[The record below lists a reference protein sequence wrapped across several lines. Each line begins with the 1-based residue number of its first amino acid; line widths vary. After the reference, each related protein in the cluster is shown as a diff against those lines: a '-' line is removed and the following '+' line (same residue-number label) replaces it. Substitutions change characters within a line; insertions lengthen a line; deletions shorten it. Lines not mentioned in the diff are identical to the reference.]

1 MSMTRGQTLDDRAR
15 KILKD
20 NDRGGHTVPTDG
32 LYPYQWNWDSAF
44 AAFGFATFD
53 INRAWTEL
61 DTLFSGQWSNG
72 MVPHIIF
79 HQPDDDYFPGP
90 EIWNTKASIPSS
102 GISQPP
108 VAASFARKMFERDPV
123 IGRDRI
129 RDLYAKFLAWHQWF
143 KDHRCE
149 SGAAAITHP
158 WESGRDN
165 APDWDAA
172 MEGVDPSGIAPYT
185 RRDTGHVDPS
195 MRPTKYDYDRYIKL
209 VQFGREHDWDE
220 GKILRDSPFRVADP
234 TTTFTLLRAH
244 RDLKWLGEQLGENT
258 DIIDGWITDLEK
270 GANTLWNAELN
281 SYDSRDLRS
290 GNFANSLSN
299 ASFLCWYAGI
309 ENDRMMEPLKALMK
323 KVKYSVPSFTPD
335 STKFDERRY
344 WRGPVWAI
352 MNTLIAI
359 GLRDAGHLEIAERLR
374 LDTAELIKLNGFAEY
389 YDPYDGTPAGG
400 GTFTWTAAVWLGWAS
415 PTATEE

>member
-1 MSMTRGQTLDDRAR
+1 MSEAQALDDRAR
-15 KILKD
+15 KILRD
-20 NDRGGHTVPTDG
+20 NDRGGHTVPTDR

-44 AAFGFATFD
+44 AAFGFSTFD
-53 INRAWTEL
+53 IDRAWTEF
-61 DTLFSGQWSNG
+61 DTLFSGQWANG
-72 MVPHIIF
+72 MVPHILF

-90 EIWNTKASIPSS
+90 DVWCTHAAVPSS

-108 VAASFARKMFERDPV
+108 VAATLARKTYERDPV
-123 IGRDRI
+123 IGRQRI
-129 RDLYAKFLAWHQWF
+129 RILYDKFLAWHQWF
-143 KDHRCE
+143 NNHRCE

-158 WESGRDN
+158 WEAGRDN

-172 MEGVDPSGIAPYT
+172 MVAIDPSGVAPYT

-195 MRPTKYDYDRYIKL
+195 MRPTKYDYDRYIAL
-209 VQFGREHDWDE
+209 VQFGRDQGWDE
-220 GKILRDSPFRVADP
+220 DKILKDSPFRVADP

-244 RDLKWLGEQLGENT
+244 RDLKWLGDQLGENT
-258 DIIDGWITDLEK
+258 EIIDGWISDLAQ
-270 GANTLWNAELN
+270 GAEILWNADLK

-299 ASFLCWYAGI
+299 ASFLSWYAGV
-309 ENDRMMEPLKALMK
+309 EDGRSLATLVELLK
-323 KVKYSVPSFTPD
+323 KVKYGVPSFSPD
-335 STKFDERRY
+335 SAKFDARRY

-352 MNTLIAI
+352 MNTLIAM
-359 GLRDAGHLEIAERLR
+359 GLGEAGHHEIATRLR

-415 PTATEE
+415 PTAKEV